1 MNRVVAEDTC
11 SGIGEVCPFE
21 YSEMEGGD
29 YMIVRVLLDI
39 SKPLSR
45 GRKISMDDGSN
56 GWVSFKY
63 ERLPNI
69 CYQCGRL
76 THSNKD
82 CDLWLD
88 SEATLTIQSRQFG
101 AWMRAPLFSPTKKY
115 TIVIPGIYAN
125 RKTGGG
131 RQPRVGG
138 GALPTAKLFLVNS
151 NSMMPPKVSPVSTP
165 LSNVIPIVD
174 KDTRA
179 TKDIPPSFEGQ
190 RKKGVNFSK
199 ELNSINCELKMYD
212 FMEGIDTDVTK
223 KAHTILS

>member
-1 MNRVVAEDTC
+1 MR
-11 SGIGEVCPFE
+11 
-21 YSEMEGGD
+21 
-29 YMIVRVLLDI
+29 VRVLLDI
-39 SKPLSR
+39 SKPLSH

-115 TIVIPGIYAN
+115 TIVVPGIYAN
-125 RKTGGG
+125 RKTGEED
-131 RQPRVGG
+131 
-138 GALPTAKLFLVNS
+138 N
-151 NSMMPPKVSPVSTP
+151 PVVVVVP
-165 LSNVIPIVD
+165 CL
-174 KDTRA
+174 
-179 TKDIPPSFEGQ
+179 Q
-190 RKKGVNFSK
+190 Q
-199 ELNSINCELKMYD
+199 NC
-212 FMEGIDTDVTK
+212 FW
-223 KAHTILS
+223 